1 MTRGGTEA
9 DVPGPGGTPA
19 GGTRSHGAGSGA
31 TPAGCSGSGATRSAG
46 TGSGAAENER
56 GYRVYRPVIPE
67 VCPADPDRMVLSAD
81 AGGRCEV
88 FAHDAATGRT
98 RQVTDRPHGTL
109 HGTLDRDGAVWWF
122 DEDLEGRGVWRVQD
136 FDGGPDT
143 AGLPPAPAGTP
154 RGLAMNAAGQVAAG
168 VGSPAGLAVWL
179 GRRGGPARE
188 VHRAAGPRRLAGL
201 SPDGALLAVAGPPH
215 DLRAVTLLSPDG
227 RTVAEFGGGDL
238 PQVAA
243 APDTAAYSGASALPE
258 REAGTG
264 APAAAR
270 IWARGFAPTAEPAE
284 LLLVTE
290 HSDRYRLATWDAR
303 HGLREY
309 AWCAFDTEIDAVWY
323 PEARKVLIRQD
334 RHGRSLLHTADL
346 DRRTLSTAAT
356 PPGSIPDAAPR
367 PGGGIHYVWT
377 DSATPP
383 RLCTTAAAG
392 PARSHPPVLGTLPE
406 RVPGVHSE
414 LWTPG
419 PDGPVHTLLSLPE
432 RTGTAPP
439 PLVFLLHGGPADHD
453 RDAYDG
459 TVHSLVASGLGAAR
473 VNYRGSTGYGPR
485 WRAAFGA
492 GVGLT
497 QVDDLVAVRADLLA
511 RGLAR
516 EGAVGLWGT
525 SWGGALALL
534 ALGVRPGLW
543 QAGVAVKPVADFA
556 AAHRSGLPALR
567 ALDERL
573 FGGTPDEVPER
584 YARSSPVTH
593 AARVTAPVLVVAA
606 ARDTKCPPQ
615 QIADYLAALRAAGAP
630 HESLWLESGHDG
642 YRGADHVATL
652 RRALEFLHRHLGAA
666 ARRTASA
673 APRSDRC
680 GAQQAGA
687 PDPSGTVRRHSEGR
701 R

>member
-1 MTRGGTEA
+1 MTRGATEA
-9 DVPGPGGTPA
+9 DVPGPGGTRS
-19 GGTRSHGAGSGA
+19 GGT
-31 TPAGCSGSGATRSAG
+31 PAAG
-46 TGSGAAENER
+46 TGSGAVENER

-67 VCPADPDRMVLSAD
+67 VCPADPDRMVLTAD

-136 FDGGPDT
+136 FDGGPD
-143 AGLPPAPAGTP
+143 AAALPPAPVGTP

-188 VHRAAGPRRLAGL
+188 VHRAPGPRRLAGL

-215 DLRAVTLLSPDG
+215 DVTAVTLLTPDG
-227 RTVAEFGGGDL
+227 RTVATLGGGDL

-243 APDTAAYSGASALPE
+243 AARGTAAGSGAPPE
-258 REAGTG
+258 RESGAAG
-264 APAAAR
+264 PAAAR
-270 IWARGFAPTAEPAE
+270 IWARGFAPAAERAE

-303 HGLREY
+303 HGLREH

-323 PEARKVLIRQD
+323 PEARTVLIRQD

-346 DRRTLSTAAT
+346 NRRTLSTEAT

-392 PARSHPPVLGTLPE
+392 PARAHPPVLGALPE
-406 RVPGVHSE
+406 RAPGVHSE

-432 RTGTAPP
+432 RTGSTPP

-459 TVHSLVASGLGAAR
+459 IVHSLVASGLGAAR

-534 ALGVRPGLW
+534 ALGVRPELW
-543 QAGVAVKPVADFA
+543 QAGVAVKPIADFA
-556 AAHRSGLPALR
+556 AAHRTGLPALR

-573 FGGTPDEVPER
+573 FGGTPDDVPER

-593 AARVTAPVLVVAA
+593 TAHVIAPVLVVAA
-606 ARDTKCPPQ
+606 ARDAKCPPQ

-652 RRALEFLHRHLGAA
+652 RRALEFLHRHLASA
-666 ARRTASA
+666 ARRTTST
-673 APRSDRC
+673 APRSDRR
-680 GAQQAGA
+680 GAEQAGA
-687 PDPSGTVRRHSEGR
+687 PDPSGAVRRHPEGR

>member
-9 DVPGPGGTPA
+9 DVPGPGTRS
-19 GGTRSHGAGSGA
+19 GGTRA
-31 TPAGCSGSGATRSAG
+31 AG
-46 TGSGAAENER
+46 TGSGAAEKER

-67 VCPADPDRMVLSAD
+67 VCPADPDRMVLTAD

-109 HGTLDRDGAVWWF
+109 HGALDRDGAVWWF
-122 DEDLEGRGVWRVQD
+122 DEDLEGRGVWQVQD

-168 VGSPAGLAVWL
+168 VGSPAGLTVWL

-188 VHRAAGPRRLAGL
+188 VHRAAGPWRLAGL

-215 DLRAVTLLSPDG
+215 DVGAVTLLTPDG
-227 RTVAEFGGGDL
+227 RTVARFGGGDL
-238 PQVAA
+238 PHLAAGGRGAA
-243 APDTAAYSGASALPE
+243 APTPQETGTKK
-258 REAGTG
+258 EARAT
-264 APAAAR
+264 AAAR
-270 IWARGFAPTAEPAE
+270 VWARGFAPATEPAE

-303 HGLREY
+303 HGLREH

-323 PEARKVLIRQD
+323 PDARKVLVRQD

-346 DRRTLSTAAT
+346 DRRTLRTTAT

-367 PGGGIHYVWT
+367 HGGGIHYVWT

-392 PARSHPPVLGTLPE
+392 PARAHPPVLGTLPE

-432 RTGTAPP
+432 RSGPEPP

-543 QAGVAVKPVADFA
+543 QAGVAVKPIADFA
-556 AAHRSGLPALR
+556 AAHRTGLPALR

-573 FGGTPDEVPER
+573 FGGTPQEVPER

-606 ARDTKCPPQ
+606 ARDAKCPPQ

-652 RRALEFLHRHLGAA
+652 RRALEFLHLHLGA
-666 ARRTASA
+666 RTTSA
-673 APRSDRC
+673 APRSDRR

-687 PDPSGTVRRHSEGR
+687 PDPSGAVRRHSEGR